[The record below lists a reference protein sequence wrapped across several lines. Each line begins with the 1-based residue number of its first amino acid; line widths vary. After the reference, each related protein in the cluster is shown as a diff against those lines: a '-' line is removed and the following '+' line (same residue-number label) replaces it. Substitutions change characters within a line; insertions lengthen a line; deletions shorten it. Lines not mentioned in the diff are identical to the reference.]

1 MTHVMDSQ
9 TDSPQQSSN
18 RGCLIA
24 AGVGIGLLILA
35 IIFIRFVREKA
46 RRDFELNQAELRM
59 EMFNQVKAGDDG
71 SKSVIFDLLQI
82 EMFADDADCVANLKM
97 LYFSEV
103 DLSDPHVSAAG
114 KLTNVKTIYFYS
126 CYNPE
131 SLLLTM
137 KGLPSVEEVE
147 FETSHI
153 PDDTATLL
161 AGFPNLKK
169 VGIYGQVFTKSQ
181 EEHFRETLP
190 DINLEITD

>member
-114 KLTNVKTIYFYS
+114 KLTR
-126 CYNPE
+126 
-131 SLLLTM
+131 
-137 KGLPSVEEVE
+137 
-147 FETSHI
+147 
-153 PDDTATLL
+153 
-161 AGFPNLKK
+161 AGFKN
-169 VGIYGQVFTKSQ
+169 V
-181 EEHFRETLP
+181 E
-190 DINLEITD
+190 